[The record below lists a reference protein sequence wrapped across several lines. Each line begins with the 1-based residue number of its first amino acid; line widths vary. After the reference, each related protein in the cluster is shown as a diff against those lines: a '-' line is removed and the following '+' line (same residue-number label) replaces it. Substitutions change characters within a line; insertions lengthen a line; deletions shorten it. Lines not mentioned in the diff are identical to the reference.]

1 MSYLRH
7 RHKQLGLHFDIPQK
21 YLRYACLLGADNK
34 IAKKAD
40 LEELKEGETASF
52 ITGYYY
58 SKGFHF

>member
-1 MSYLRH
+1 
-7 RHKQLGLHFDIPQK
+7 
-21 YLRYACLLGADNK
+21 LLGADNK

-58 SKGFHF
+58 SKGFHY